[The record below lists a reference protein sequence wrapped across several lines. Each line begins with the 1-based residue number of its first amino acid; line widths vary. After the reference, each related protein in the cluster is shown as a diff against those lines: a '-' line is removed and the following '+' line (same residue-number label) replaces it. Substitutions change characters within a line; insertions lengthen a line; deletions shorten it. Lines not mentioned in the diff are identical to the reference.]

1 MKKKAVKL
9 YEEEGTKYQFDSEKF
24 KVLINQKKLSLNKAH
39 KKTTKAEIM
48 ESIAEDMCV
57 STEAIKN
64 WMYGYNG
71 PSDLEQVK
79 KIGDFFETDY
89 HYLLIKEA
97 TIMNTTVTTSTMD
110 GSAQALYTRESVRKL
125 FAAFLKFVNRGTYY
139 QDQIVEAKGFY
150 DDEMISGEKVPCL
163 MHSAMD
169 EMLTILDEIRE
180 LLYENLLEIPEG
192 FYNRLFNYV
201 SEKQDD
207 LLGYYHFNY
216 SAADEEEGTKEELWI
231 YEEGYQAACDYFF
244 EKGID
249 ELRELFK
256 EYVVK

>member
-24 KVLINQKKLSLNKAH
+24 QVLVNQKKLSMNKVH
-39 KKTTKAEIM
+39 KKITKAEIM
-48 ESIAEDMCV
+48 ESIADDMCV

-79 KIGDFFETDY
+79 KLGDFFETDY
-89 HYLLIKEA
+89 HYLLIKEV
-97 TIMNTTVTTSTMD
+97 TTMNTTVTSTMD
-110 GSAQALYTRESVRKL
+110 ESAQALYTRESVRKL
-125 FAAFLKFVNRGTYY
+125 FAALLKFINRGTYY

-150 DDEMISGEKVPCL
+150 DDEMISGEKVPSL
-163 MHSAMD
+163 MHAAMD
-169 EMLTILDEIRE
+169 EMLSILDEIRG
-180 LLYENLLEIPEG
+180 LLNENLLEIPES
-192 FYNRLFNYV
+192 FYDRLFNYI

-207 LLGYYHFNY
+207 LIGYYHFNY
-216 SAADEEEGTKEELWI
+216 AAADEEEGTKEELWI

-244 EKGID
+244 EKGIP